1 MVDLI
6 SLSYYSNFSEII
18 KTMNPSMCERNK
30 NKPMTFVVCLGL
42 PGSGKSTFTAKLQQR
57 LDEEKVNTGTVSRD
71 MLRVQEDGTYLFDP
85 AREPLVQETHLEL
98 LYQLSTER
106 NYDVVIIDDANLRY
120 EQMLSTLL
128 AIDHPENDVVVVDFE
143 PLSPFMH
150 LRRTQMNGHLI
161 GMVKLVEMGRNYL
174 ETVNKLNN
182 FHLDIYRIKS
192 SENESEQMSC
202 VDETVAEIVERVKNV
217 EDRKSFHILNYYCGI
232 NFEIKRDVFNSY
244 KTKLVGPNV
253 APPEKRMKFET
264 PNLCACEGGDFDESN
279 DESDENEL

>member
-128 AIDHPENDVVVVDFE
+128 AIDHPENDVIVVDFE

-174 ETVNKLNN
+174 DTVNKLNN

-192 SENESEQMSC
+192 GENESEQMTC

-264 PNLCACEGGDFDESN
+264 PNLCACEGDDFDESN

>member
-174 ETVNKLNN
+174 DTVNKLSN

-192 SENESEQMSC
+192 GENESEQMTC

-264 PNLCACEGGDFDESN
+264 PNLCACEGDDFDESN

>member
-57 LDEEKVNTGTVSRD
+57 LDKEKVNCGTVSRD

-182 FHLDIYRIKS
+182 FHFDIYRIKS
-192 SENESEQMSC
+192 GENETEQMSC

-264 PNLCACEGGDFDESN
+264 PNLCACEGDDFDESN